1 MVPSIPTRIDNS
13 CEILVGSRDK
23 DVERAPNEIALCTRA
38 AAGNIMSQ
46 RCIDYADGHADRI
59 INRANYK
66 YLCAPALGLRSI
78 NAGVAFL

>member
-23 DVERAPNEIALCTRA
+23 DVERAPNEIELCTRV

-46 RCIDYADGHADRI
+46 SCVEDADGHADRI
-59 INRANYK
+59 IDRYNCNY
-66 YLCAPALGLRSI
+66 L
-78 NAGVAFL
+78 